1 MPAYLL
7 VEIDIHNPVEYENYK
22 KLTPASL
29 VPFGGKF
36 VVRGGSA
43 ETLEGEGKPGRIV
56 IVEFPNLENARQ
68 WWSSPEY
75 EPAKR
80 LRQRI
85 ATTRM
90 VLVEGINPQS
100 NPA

>member
-7 VEIDIHNPVEYENYK
+7 VEIDIHDAAEYENYK

-29 VPFGGKF
+29 VPYGGRF
-36 VVRGGSA
+36 VVRGGAA
-43 ETLEGEGKPGRIV
+43 ETLEGDSRPGRIV
-56 IVEFPNLENARQ
+56 VVEFPSLEKARQ

-75 EPAKR
+75 EPAKK

-90 VLVEGINPQS
+90 LLVEGINPQLK
-100 NPA
+100 PA